1 MQSFNA
7 KGALIAAVCLALCL
21 GLCGSAASQTAM
33 DSELA
38 PRIRNFSADRSSLSR
53 KYPIALSE
61 EREKRFKAFYDEA
74 LKDLKKVAFVGLSK
88 DGQVDYILLRNELE
102 HALKQIDLDAK
113 KRKEI
118 APLMPFAKTI
128 LDMAEARLR
137 FEDIDSEKAA
147 VVLNDLKKAV
157 DEAKKAI
164 EDPKKLPDKLK
175 MSKAAG
181 YRGANAIGSL
191 RSTLSDWFKFY
202 NGYDPIFSWW
212 CKEPHK
218 AVDDA
223 LKSYESTVRE
233 NLAGLKEGD
242 TKTII
247 GDPIGADGLQ
257 AELDYE
263 MIPYTPDQLVVIANK
278 EFAWCEAE
286 MKKASRE
293 MGFGDDWMKAL
304 EKVKQ
309 DHVEPGKQP
318 AMIREMALEAIDFV
332 KTRDLVTVPKL
343 CEETWRMEMMSAE
356 RQKASPFFLG
366 GETILVSFPTD
377 TMSQEE
383 KMMSLRGNNRH
394 FCRAVVHHE
403 LIPGHHLQ
411 GFIQD
416 RYRSYRQE
424 FNTPFWV
431 EGWALHWEFLLWE
444 LGFPKT
450 PENRVGMLFWRMH
463 RCARI
468 IFSLSFHLGKMTP
481 QECIDFLVD
490 RVGHERENATAEVRR
505 SFRGDYGPLYQA
517 AYMLGALQINSMYD
531 DLVKTKKMT
540 PKAFHDFVIQ
550 QNSIPIEMV
559 RAAMTDQ
566 KLTPDFRTSWKF
578 YGEIK
583 G

>member
-1 MQSFNA
+1 M
-7 KGALIAAVCLALCL
+7 ALCL
-21 GLCGSAASQTAM
+21 SLAGSGIAQTAM

-38 PRIRNFSADRSSLSR
+38 SRIRAFSADRSSLNR
-53 KYPIALSE
+53 KYPVALSE
-61 EREKRFKAFYDEA
+61 ERPARFKAFYADT
-74 LKDLKKVAFVGLSK
+74 LKDLKKVTFDKLSK
-88 DGQVDYILLRNELE
+88 DGQVDYILLRNEVE
-102 HALKQIDLDAK
+102 HSLKQIDLDAK
-113 KRKEI
+113 KQKEI
-118 APLMPFAKTI
+118 APLIPFSKTI
-128 LDMAEARLR
+128 LELAEARLK
-137 FEDIDSEKAA
+137 FADVNPEKSAA
-147 VVLNDLKKAV
+147 TLDALKKAIG
-157 DEAKKAI
+157 EARKAA
-164 EDPKKLPDKLK
+164 EKLK
-175 MSKAAG
+175 MSKSAG
-181 YRGANAIGSL
+181 FRGANAIGSL
-191 RSTLSDWFKFY
+191 RETLGNWYRFY
-202 NGYDPIFSWW
+202 NGYDPVYSWW
-212 CKEPHK
+212 CKEPYK
-218 AVDDA
+218 GVDEA
-223 LKSYESTVRE
+223 LKSYEAYVRE

-242 TKTII
+242 TTTII

-263 MIPYTPDQLVVIANK
+263 MIPYTPDQLVAIANK

-286 MKKASRE
+286 MRKASRE
-293 MGFGDDWMKAL
+293 MGFGDDWKKAM

-309 DHVEPGKQP
+309 DHVEPGQQP
-318 AMIREMALEAIDFV
+318 AMIRDMALEAIEFV
-332 KTRDLVTVPKL
+332 KSRDLVTVPPL
-343 CEETWRMEMMSAE
+343 CEETWRMEMMSPE

-377 TMSQEE
+377 TMTQEE
-383 KMMSLRGNNRH
+383 KMMSMRGNNRH
-394 FCRAVVHHE
+394 FARATVHHE

-431 EGWALHWEFLLWE
+431 EGWALHWEYLLWD
-444 LGFPKT
+444 LGFPKS

-517 AYMLGALQINSMYD
+517 AYMLGALQINAIYD
-531 DLVKTKKMT
+531 DLVKSKKMT

-550 QNSIPIEMV
+550 QNSIPIELI
-559 RAAMTDQ
+559 RAAITDQ
-566 KLTPDFRTSWKF
+566 KLTPDFKTSWQF
-578 YGEIK
+578 YGEVK
-583 G
+583 A